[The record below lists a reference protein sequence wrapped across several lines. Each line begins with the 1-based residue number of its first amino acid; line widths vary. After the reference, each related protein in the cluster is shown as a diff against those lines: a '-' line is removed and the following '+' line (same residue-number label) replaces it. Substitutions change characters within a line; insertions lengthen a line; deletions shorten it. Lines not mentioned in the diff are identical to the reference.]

1 MRPYYFEII
10 DRRKKI
16 LQKIIFEKEQ
26 PMPKKAR
33 KKSSLCINHVILRGV
48 NQQII
53 FEDEYDYQQFIDILR
68 YYKDEEKCSFKL
80 YAYCLMDNHVHLLI
94 EHTTVSLDEIMKRIE
109 IKFVKWYNKRYR
121 RIGHLFQERYK
132 SEPVEDIEYLKIV
145 FRYIHQNPL
154 HAGIEKV
161 PGAYPWSSYHDYANQ
176 DNSFIDIERIFDLF
190 QNYEE
195 CMTYLHTLSDK
206 MCMELQSFGI
216 YGISDE
222 DAMEIIQK
230 KTDCKSPA
238 DFQRL
243 GLLKR
248 NQYLKELKDSGIS
261 VRQLSRL
268 TGISRGAIN
277 AAINQS

>member
-16 LQKIIFEKEQ
+16 LQK
-26 PMPKKAR
+26 
-33 KKSSLCINHVILRGV
+33 
-48 NQQII
+48 II

-80 YAYCLMDNHVHLLI
+80 YSYCLMDNHVHLLI
-94 EHTTVSLDEIMKRIE
+94 EHTNVSLDEIMKRIE

-145 FRYIHQNPL
+145 FRYIH
-154 HAGIEKV
+154 
-161 PGAYPWSSYHDYANQ
+161 DYANQ
-176 DNSFIDIERIFDLF
+176 DDSFIDIERIFDLF
-190 QNYEE
+190 QNYQE

-230 KTDCKSPA
+230 KNDCKSPA

>member
-16 LQKIIFEKEQ
+16 LQK
-26 PMPKKAR
+26 
-33 KKSSLCINHVILRGV
+33 
-48 NQQII
+48 II

-80 YAYCLMDNHVHLLI
+80 YSYCLMDNHVHLLI
-94 EHTTVSLDEIMKRIE
+94 EHTNVSLDEIMKRIE

-154 HAGIEKV
+154 NAGIEKV

-176 DNSFIDIERIFDLF
+176 DDSFIDIERIFDLF
-190 QNYEE
+190 QNYQE

-230 KTDCKSPA
+230 KNDCKSPA

>member
-1 MRPYYFEII
+1 
-10 DRRKKI
+10 
-16 LQKIIFEKEQ
+16 
-26 PMPKKAR
+26 
-33 KKSSLCINHVILRGV
+33 
-48 NQQII
+48 
-53 FEDEYDYQQFIDILR
+53 
-68 YYKDEEKCSFKL
+68 
-80 YAYCLMDNHVHLLI
+80 MDNHVHLLL

-248 NQYLKELKDSGIS
+248 NQYLNCLLYTSD
-261 VRQLSRL
+261 
-268 TGISRGAIN
+268 
-277 AAINQS
+277 AADD

>member
-1 MRPYYFEII
+1 MSR
-10 DRRKKI
+10 
-16 LQKIIFEKEQ
+16 
-26 PMPKKAR
+26 KAR

-68 YYKDEEKCSFKL
+68 YYKDEEKCSFRL
-80 YAYCLMDNHVHLLI
+80 YAYCLMDNHIHLLI
-94 EHTTVSLDEIMKRIE
+94 ENTTIDLDEIMKRIE
-109 IKFVKWYNKRYR
+109 IKFVRWYNQRYR

-132 SEPVEDIEYLKIV
+132 SEPVEDMEYLKIV

-154 HAGIEKV
+154 HAGMETVI
-161 PGAYPWSSYHDYANQ
+161 GMYPWSSYHDYVNR
-176 DNSFIDIERIFDLF
+176 DSSFVDVERIFGLF

-195 CMTYLHTLSDK
+195 CMTYVHTPADK
-206 MCMELQSFGI
+206 RCMELQSFGMS
-216 YGISDE
+216 GISDE
-222 DAMEIIQK
+222 EAMEIIQK

-248 NQYLKELKDSGIS
+248 NQYLKELKQSGIS
-261 VRQLSRL
+261 VRQLNRL
-268 TGISRGAIN
+268 TGISRGAIST
-277 AAINQS
+277 AINQD